1 MKRKKIVALL
11 CAMATSS
18 SLVMPVMAADP
29 AAEVQTQET
38 TTETSDQNI
47 TESTGSEDAVA
58 TEEML
63 AEENQDNPEETENTQ
78 NAEQNDQS
86 EIVSEQQ
93 VTDSDEEVPT
103 DGLYQDDQGNW
114 YYYEN
119 GTMIQN
125 QIVDFEDS
133 ETGES
138 YSCFFQDNGIMLIS
152 DNLFWIEY
160 PDENGENVC
169 GYICT
174 DENGHLRKNQLVDF
188 EDPETG
194 ESYSCYFMSNGIM
207 LTNAEHYDI
216 GNYNEDGEYIGGYI
230 CIDENGHLQKNIW
243 REETYYGEDENYHKV
258 NTYYGSDGFLVT
270 NKILEL
276 DGEKYYFNQ
285 EGYLVK
291 NQNIL
296 FEGIMYNADQNGK
309 LTLID
314 TSKKNGWL
322 QTEKNW
328 YYYQNGIMVK
338 NSFCKINNKDYY
350 FDEDGKMQT
359 GIFWVS
365 DDYKRYFA
373 EPSGSVVLN
382 HVGWFK
388 SSETG
393 ARYYFDEDSDIICGE
408 FRKINGKTYYFDY
421 DGKLKTGAFE
431 AWDSD
436 TGIEK
441 AFYAN
446 EDGVIEEKQGWLQV
460 DADWK
465 YIKEDG
471 TWAKGEFL
479 NISGKTYYFDYDG
492 KMQTGV
498 FEIWDSESQSMK
510 VYYAYTDGS
519 IEQNCKWVVVDS
531 EWKYIKED
539 RTWAQN
545 EILKISGK
553 TYYFDWNG
561 VMQTGVVCT
570 NDGEYYYARKDGSFV
585 TQEGWISQ
593 GEYCYYVKSNGKLA
607 RNELV
612 KVGRKTY
619 CFNHDGL
626 MQTGIVSVYDDNNKI
641 SSYYYADETGSIV
654 TKKGWFK
661 YEGRWYYA
669 KDSGKLASN
678 EIVESGYYI
687 WYNGQMA
694 VDTFVDTGKTH
705 YYVNSSGKI
714 CKNGWI
720 NHKVGWSYADKDGN
734 LYTDKWIGNY
744 YVNSY
749 GVTVTGIY
757 EMDGTYYVFDDNGVY
772 QKKIPKNGW
781 QLADGQWFYYNEDG
795 TAYNGWLNDT
805 YYISEGYMMTNSV
818 VNSHSENPKYVG
830 YDGIVRKSWIQDGN
844 SWYYAEND
852 GSLVQNAWKL
862 IGGKWYY
869 FDGIYMVSNTIREID
884 NVTYLFDAN
893 EAEIKSINTIGW
905 IKDNNGHWYWKDK
918 DGLMKNDQK
927 VINGNTYYF
936 DYDGHMYANEC
947 AGITIDGHYDEYWF
961 DADGKIDTKDGWKY
975 DGENYY
981 YVLNGKLA
989 TGKHIINGKEYYLLP
1004 SMVTGILTYNNTL
1017 YDASGAKI
1025 NATNGWYSVV
1035 NNGKTEWYY
1044 FKNGDPYSGWFGKYY
1059 LVNGKMTTGLKYN
1072 WLFGLRMF
1080 DKDGNLCE
1088 NKWVLFE
1095 NKWYY
1100 AGAGGRVYT
1109 GQRTIN
1115 GKTYWF
1121 DSNGVWVK

>member
-29 AAEVQTQET
+29 VAEVQTQET

-47 TESTGSEDAVA
+47 AENTDSEDATV
-58 TEEML
+58 TEEMPE
-63 AEENQDNPEETENTQ
+63 EENQDNLEATESTQ
-78 NAEQNDQS
+78 NSEQNNQN

-93 VTDSDEEVPT
+93 ATDSDEEVPT

-119 GTMIQN
+119 GSMIQN

-152 DNLFWIEY
+152 DNLYWIEY
-160 PDENGENVC
+160 FNENGENIC

-174 DENGHLRKNQLVDF
+174 DENGHLWKDQLVDF
-188 EDPETG
+188 EDSETG
-194 ESYSCYFMSNGIM
+194 ESFSCFFLNNGIM
-207 LTNAEHYDI
+207 LTNAYHYYI

-230 CIDENGHLQKNIW
+230 CIDENGRLQKNIW
-243 REETYYGEDENYHKV
+243 REESYFGEDENYHKA
-258 NTYYGSDGFLVT
+258 NTYYGNDGFLVT
-270 NKILEL
+270 NNILEL

-285 EGYLVK
+285 NGYLVK

-296 FEGIMYNADQNGK
+296 FDGIMYNADQNGK

-328 YYYQNGIMVK
+328 YYYQNGTMVK

-408 FRKINGKTYYFDY
+408 FRKIDGKTYYFDY

-431 AWDSD
+431 AWDYD
-436 TGIEK
+436 AGIEK

-446 EDGVIEEKQGWLQV
+446 EDGVIEEKQGWLKV
-460 DADWK
+460 DTDWK
-465 YIKEDG
+465 YIKKDG

-479 NISGKTYYFDYDG
+479 NISGKTYYFEYDG

-498 FEIWDSESQSMK
+498 FEIWDSESQSIK
-510 VYYAYTDGS
+510 VYYAYADGS
-519 IEQNCKWVVVDS
+519 IEQNCKWVLVDS

-570 NDGEYYYARKDGSFV
+570 NDEEYYYARKDGSFV

-593 GEYCYYVKSNGKLA
+593 GEYWCYVKSDGKLA

-612 KVGRKTY
+612 KIGGKTY
-619 CFNHDGL
+619 CFSYDGF
-626 MQTGIVSVYDDNNKI
+626 MQTGIVSVYDDDNMI

-678 EIVESGYYI
+678 ELVESGYYI
-687 WYNGQMA
+687 RYNGEMA

-705 YYVNSSGKI
+705 YYVDSSGKI

-720 NHKVGWSYADKDGN
+720 NHKFGWSYADKDGN

-757 EMDGTYYVFDDNGVY
+757 EIDGTYYVFDDNGVY
-772 QKKIPKNGW
+772 QKKLSKNGW
-781 QLADGQWFYYNEDG
+781 QLADGQWFYFSADG
-795 TAYNGWLNDT
+795 TPYDGWLDDT
-805 YYISEGYMMTNSV
+805 YYISEGRMMTDRV
-818 VNSHSENPKYVG
+818 VYSNNKNPKYVG
-830 YDGIVRKSWIQDGN
+830 YDGIVKKGWIQYGA

-862 IGGKWYY
+862 IGGKRYY
-869 FDGIYMVSNTIREID
+869 FDGVYMVSNTIKEID

-893 EAEIKSINTIGW
+893 GVEIKSINTTGW
-905 IKDNNGHWYWKDK
+905 IKDNNGLWYWKDK
-918 DGLMKNDQK
+918 DGLMKNDRK

-936 DYDGHMYANEC
+936 GYDGHMYANEC

-961 DADGKIDTKDGWKY
+961 DANGKIDTKDGWKY
-975 DGENYY
+975 DGKNYY

-1004 SMVTGILTYNNTL
+1004 TMVTGMLNYNNTL

-1035 NNGKTEWYY
+1035 ENGKTEWYY
-1044 FKNGDPYSGWFGKYY
+1044 FKNGDPYSGWLGNYY
-1059 LVNGKMTTGLKYN
+1059 LVNGKMATGLIYQWPFN
-1072 WLFGLRMF
+1072 LRMF

-1109 GQRTIN
+1109 GHRTIN
-1115 GKTYWF
+1115 GKTYLF
-1121 DSNGVWVK
+1121 DNYGALVK